1 MGRVFVIDSN
11 PTHPGQSIQMAR
23 QYLTTRQ
30 VARTLGVSL
39 NTIYRWL
46 KAEKIPEPY
55 RNPENNYRL
64 WTVEDLSRIR
74 QFGPE
79 RQQQQP

>member
-1 MGRVFVIDSN
+1 M
-11 PTHPGQSIQMAR
+11 R
-23 QYLTTRQ
+23 QYLTTAQ
-30 VARTLGVSL
+30 VAQTLGVSL

-64 WTVEDLSRIR
+64 WTVEDLEQLRGLCFPYQRLKKSS
-74 QFGPE
+74 GE
-79 RQQQQP
+79 D